1 MRLPFDFSYKFS
13 GLLCPNHYAEDER
26 RSHLDPNVPYLLDR
40 FQGLSFEELRSI
52 SVKDEMKRKL
62 RHFIDDLY
70 DNYVGIHLKSKK
82 FIDNL
87 NSWGHI
93 MNNKEGSAD

>member
-1 MRLPFDFSYKFS
+1 MKQSRPAFTD
-13 GLLCPNHYAEDER
+13 A
-26 RSHLDPNVPYLLDR
+26 V
-40 FQGLSFEELRSI
+40 FEELRSI
-52 SVKDEMKRKL
+52 SVKDDMKRKL

-93 MNNKEGSAD
+93 MNKEDSAD

>member
-1 MRLPFDFSYKFS
+1 
-13 GLLCPNHYAEDER
+13 
-26 RSHLDPNVPYLLDR
+26 
-40 FQGLSFEELRSI
+40 
-52 SVKDEMKRKL
+52 MKRKL
-62 RHFIDDLY
+62 RQFLLMSFY

-93 MNNKEGSAD
+93 MSKEDSARLSIVFFVLT

>member
-1 MRLPFDFSYKFS
+1 MKQV
-13 GLLCPNHYAEDER
+13 E
-26 RSHLDPNVPYLLDR
+26 YLQEVFWGQLGMTQEILNGTADDKAMLNYNNR
-40 FQGLSFEELRSI
+40 VVGAIVSAI
-52 SVKDEMKRKL
+52 VDEMKRKL
-62 RHFIDDLY
+62 RQFIDELY

-93 MNNKEGSAD
+93 MSKEDNAD

>member
-1 MRLPFDFSYKFS
+1 MI
-13 GLLCPNHYAEDER
+13 E
-26 RSHLDPNVPYLLDR
+26 VPVNGGRNYN
-40 FQGLSFEELRSI
+40 GPKV
-52 SVKDEMKRKL
+52 SVKDDMKRKL
-62 RHFIDDLY
+62 RQFIDELY

-93 MNNKEGSAD
+93 MNKEDSAD